1 MFADRANIIIRSG
14 KGGDGHVSFRRELYV
29 PNGGPDGG
37 DGGRGGDVIFVVDEG
52 INTLSDY
59 RHRRKFKAGDGQ
71 EGGRRKCHGADGED
85 IILKVPAGTVVK
97 DKESGKVI
105 LDMSNKKEPVVLLK
119 GGRGGKGN
127 QHYAT
132 PTMQAPKY
140 AQPGGK
146 AQELEVMLELK
157 VIADV
162 GLVGF
167 PNVGKSTLMK
177 VLAGANPTYTGE
189 VYFNGKKVELR
200 NPVDAK
206 AQGVG
211 IVYQEVDSILTP
223 NLSVAENIMTDHLI
237 YELKGLGV
245 VNWSRM
251 NKEAAAVLKELD
263 IDINVKTL
271 VSNLTLAEKQMVVIA
286 RAMVQNC
293 KFLILDEPTAP
304 LSQKETETLFDL
316 VRRLKKKNCGI
327 IFISHRLNELFEICE
342 AIAVMKD
349 GQMVGERQVDGKLK
363 IDDIVQMM
371 LGGKHV
377 LDLDKSG
384 RNVGEVVLKTE
395 NLKDKKGRVHN
406 INMEVRKGE
415 IVGISG
421 LVGAGKTELC
431 KTLFGEFGKVEGTYE
446 VCGKTVNPVC
456 PADAIKA
463 GLALIPEERRKEGIF
478 IEETVNHN
486 MSVVTLGKFSKVLT
500 FINRKQEFEAAKKKI
515 ASLTVKTPSPNQK
528 VGLLSGGNQQKVTI
542 GKWLDSNAAIYI
554 FDEPTKGIDVGA
566 KNEIYKLIVEL
577 ARQGKA
583 VIYTSSEQSE
593 ILLVSDRTYVMY
605 DGTIQKELRTDQTTE
620 EEILF
625 YSTGG
630 SNYEQ

>member
-1 MFADRANIIIRSG
+1 MATATDDNAADEKSDKSIWQLLNIRCTRNAPRKEILMDNAG
-14 KGGDGHVSFRRELYV
+14 KNVIEVKGVSIEFPGVKALQNV
-29 PNGGPDGG
+29 
-37 DGGRGGDVIFVVDEG
+37 
-52 INTLSDY
+52 SC
-59 RHRRKFKAGDGQ
+59 KF
-71 EGGRRKCHGADGED
+71 
-85 IILKVPAGTVVK
+85 
-97 DKESGKVI
+97 ESG
-105 LDMSNKKEPVVLLK
+105 M
-119 GGRGGKGN
+119 
-127 QHYAT
+127 A
-132 PTMQAPKY
+132 
-140 AQPGGK
+140 K
-146 AQELEVMLELK
+146 AL
-157 VIADV
+157 IGAN
-162 GLVGF
+162 GA
-167 PNVGKSTLMK
+167 GKSTLMK

-304 LSQKETETLFDL
+304 LSEKETETLFDL

>member
-1 MFADRANIIIRSG
+1 M
-14 KGGDGHVSFRRELYV
+14 
-29 PNGGPDGG
+29 
-37 DGGRGGDVIFVVDEG
+37 
-52 INTLSDY
+52 
-59 RHRRKFKAGDGQ
+59 
-71 EGGRRKCHGADGED
+71 
-85 IILKVPAGTVVK
+85 
-97 DKESGKVI
+97 
-105 LDMSNKKEPVVLLK
+105 
-119 GGRGGKGN
+119 
-127 QHYAT
+127 
-132 PTMQAPKY
+132 
-140 AQPGGK
+140 
-146 AQELEVMLELK
+146 
-157 VIADV
+157 
-162 GLVGF
+162 
-167 PNVGKSTLMK
+167 
-177 VLAGANPTYTGE
+177 
-189 VYFNGKKVELR
+189 ELR

-245 VNWSRM
+245 VNWFKL

-316 VRRLKKKNCGI
+316 VRRLKQKNCGI

-342 AIAVMKD
+342 EIAVMKD

-377 LDLDKSG
+377 MDLDKSG
-384 RNVGEVVLKTE
+384 RSIGEVVLKTE

-406 INMEVRKGE
+406 INMEIRKGE

-446 VCGKTVNPVC
+446 INGKSVNPVC

-486 MSVVTLGKFSKVLT
+486 MSIVTLGKFSKVLT
-500 FINRKQEFEAAKKKI
+500 FINQRQELEAAEKKI

-542 GKWLDSNAAIYI
+542 GKWLDSNAEVYI

-630 SNYEQ
+630 SNYER

>member
-1 MFADRANIIIRSG
+1 
-14 KGGDGHVSFRRELYV
+14 
-29 PNGGPDGG
+29 
-37 DGGRGGDVIFVVDEG
+37 
-52 INTLSDY
+52 
-59 RHRRKFKAGDGQ
+59 
-71 EGGRRKCHGADGED
+71 
-85 IILKVPAGTVVK
+85 
-97 DKESGKVI
+97 
-105 LDMSNKKEPVVLLK
+105 
-119 GGRGGKGN
+119 
-127 QHYAT
+127 
-132 PTMQAPKY
+132 
-140 AQPGGK
+140 
-146 AQELEVMLELK
+146 
-157 VIADV
+157 
-162 GLVGF
+162 
-167 PNVGKSTLMK
+167 
-177 VLAGANPTYTGE
+177 
-189 VYFNGKKVELR
+189 
-200 NPVDAK
+200 
-206 AQGVG
+206 
-211 IVYQEVDSILTP
+211 
-223 NLSVAENIMTDHLI
+223 
-237 YELKGLGV
+237 
-245 VNWSRM
+245 
-251 NKEAAAVLKELD
+251 
-263 IDINVKTL
+263 
-271 VSNLTLAEKQMVVIA
+271 MVVIA

-342 AIAVMKD
+342 EIAVMKD
-349 GQMVGERQVDGKLK
+349 GQMVGERQVDGKLR

-377 LDLDKSG
+377 LELDKSG
-384 RNVGEVVLKTE
+384 RTVGEVVLKTE

-406 INMEVRKGE
+406 INMEIRKGE

-446 VCGKTVNPVC
+446 VCGKAVNPVC

-486 MSVVTLGKFSKVLT
+486 MSIVTLGKFSKVLT
-500 FINRKQEFEAAKKKI
+500 FVNQRQELEAAKKKI
-515 ASLTVKTPSPNQK
+515 ASLTVKTPSPHQK

-542 GKWLDSNAAIYI
+542 GKWLDSNAEVYI

-630 SNYEQ
+630 SNYER

>member
-1 MFADRANIIIRSG
+1 MATATDDNAADEKSDKSIWQLLNIRCTRNAPRKEILMDNAG
-14 KGGDGHVSFRRELYV
+14 KNVIEVKGVSIEFPGVKALQNV
-29 PNGGPDGG
+29 
-37 DGGRGGDVIFVVDEG
+37 
-52 INTLSDY
+52 SC
-59 RHRRKFKAGDGQ
+59 KF
-71 EGGRRKCHGADGED
+71 
-85 IILKVPAGTVVK
+85 
-97 DKESGKVI
+97 ESG
-105 LDMSNKKEPVVLLK
+105 M
-119 GGRGGKGN
+119 
-127 QHYAT
+127 A
-132 PTMQAPKY
+132 
-140 AQPGGK
+140 K
-146 AQELEVMLELK
+146 AL
-157 VIADV
+157 IGAN
-162 GLVGF
+162 GA
-167 PNVGKSTLMK
+167 GKSTLMK

>member
-1 MFADRANIIIRSG
+1 
-14 KGGDGHVSFRRELYV
+14 
-29 PNGGPDGG
+29 
-37 DGGRGGDVIFVVDEG
+37 
-52 INTLSDY
+52 
-59 RHRRKFKAGDGQ
+59 
-71 EGGRRKCHGADGED
+71 
-85 IILKVPAGTVVK
+85 
-97 DKESGKVI
+97 
-105 LDMSNKKEPVVLLK
+105 
-119 GGRGGKGN
+119 
-127 QHYAT
+127 
-132 PTMQAPKY
+132 
-140 AQPGGK
+140 
-146 AQELEVMLELK
+146 
-157 VIADV
+157 
-162 GLVGF
+162 
-167 PNVGKSTLMK
+167 MK

-245 VNWSRM
+245 VNWFKL

-316 VRRLKKKNCGI
+316 VRRLKQKNCGI

-342 AIAVMKD
+342 EIAVMKD

-377 LDLDKSG
+377 MDLDKSG
-384 RNVGEVVLKTE
+384 RSIGEVVLKTE

-406 INMEVRKGE
+406 INMEIRKGE

-446 VCGKTVNPVC
+446 INGKSVNPVC

-486 MSVVTLGKFSKVLT
+486 MSIVTLGKFSKVLT
-500 FINRKQEFEAAKKKI
+500 FINQRQELEAAEKKI

-542 GKWLDSNAAIYI
+542 GKWLDSNAEVYI

-630 SNYEQ
+630 SNYER

>member
-1 MFADRANIIIRSG
+1 
-14 KGGDGHVSFRRELYV
+14 
-29 PNGGPDGG
+29 
-37 DGGRGGDVIFVVDEG
+37 
-52 INTLSDY
+52 
-59 RHRRKFKAGDGQ
+59 
-71 EGGRRKCHGADGED
+71 
-85 IILKVPAGTVVK
+85 
-97 DKESGKVI
+97 
-105 LDMSNKKEPVVLLK
+105 
-119 GGRGGKGN
+119 
-127 QHYAT
+127 
-132 PTMQAPKY
+132 
-140 AQPGGK
+140 
-146 AQELEVMLELK
+146 
-157 VIADV
+157 
-162 GLVGF
+162 
-167 PNVGKSTLMK
+167 
-177 VLAGANPTYTGE
+177 
-189 VYFNGKKVELR
+189 
-200 NPVDAK
+200 
-206 AQGVG
+206 
-211 IVYQEVDSILTP
+211 
-223 NLSVAENIMTDHLI
+223 MTDHLI

-245 VNWSRM
+245 VNWSKL

-342 AIAVMKD
+342 EIAVMKD
-349 GQMVGERQVDGKLK
+349 GQMVGERQVDGKLR

-377 LDLDKSG
+377 LELDKSG
-384 RNVGEVVLKTE
+384 RTVGEVVLKTE

-406 INMEVRKGE
+406 INMEIRKGE

-446 VCGKTVNPVC
+446 VCGKAVNPVC

-486 MSVVTLGKFSKVLT
+486 MSIVTLGKFSKVLT
-500 FINRKQEFEAAKKKI
+500 FVNQRQELEAAKKKI
-515 ASLTVKTPSPNQK
+515 ASLTVKTPSPHQK

-542 GKWLDSNAAIYI
+542 GKWLDSNAEVYI

-630 SNYEQ
+630 SNYER

>member
-1 MFADRANIIIRSG
+1 MDNAG
-14 KGGDGHVSFRRELYV
+14 KNVIEVKGVSIEFPGVKALQNV
-29 PNGGPDGG
+29 
-37 DGGRGGDVIFVVDEG
+37 
-52 INTLSDY
+52 SC
-59 RHRRKFKAGDGQ
+59 KF
-71 EGGRRKCHGADGED
+71 
-85 IILKVPAGTVVK
+85 
-97 DKESGKVI
+97 ESG
-105 LDMSNKKEPVVLLK
+105 M
-119 GGRGGKGN
+119 
-127 QHYAT
+127 A
-132 PTMQAPKY
+132 
-140 AQPGGK
+140 K
-146 AQELEVMLELK
+146 AL
-157 VIADV
+157 IGAN
-162 GLVGF
+162 GA
-167 PNVGKSTLMK
+167 GKSTLMK

-223 NLSVAENIMTDHLI
+223 NLSCSRKHHDGSFD

-245 VNWSRM
+245 VNWSKL

-342 AIAVMKD
+342 EIAVMKD
-349 GQMVGERQVDGKLK
+349 GQMVGERQVDGKLR

-377 LDLDKSG
+377 LELDKSG
-384 RNVGEVVLKTE
+384 RTVGEVVLKTE

-406 INMEVRKGE
+406 INMEIRKGE

-446 VCGKTVNPVC
+446 VCGKAVNPVC

-486 MSVVTLGKFSKVLT
+486 MSIVTLGKFSKVLT
-500 FINRKQEFEAAKKKI
+500 FVNQRQELEAAKKKI
-515 ASLTVKTPSPNQK
+515 ASLTVKTPSPHQK

-542 GKWLDSNAAIYI
+542 GKWLDSNAEVYI

-583 VIYTSSEQSE
+583 DY
-593 ILLVSDRTYVMY
+593 LH
-605 DGTIQKELRTDQTTE
+605 IQ
-620 EEILF
+620 
-625 YSTGG
+625 
-630 SNYEQ
+630 

>member
-1 MFADRANIIIRSG
+1 VATATDDNAADEKSDKSIWQLLNIRCTRNAPRKEILMDNAG
-14 KGGDGHVSFRRELYV
+14 KNVIEVKGVSIEFPGVKALQNV
-29 PNGGPDGG
+29 
-37 DGGRGGDVIFVVDEG
+37 
-52 INTLSDY
+52 SC
-59 RHRRKFKAGDGQ
+59 KF
-71 EGGRRKCHGADGED
+71 
-85 IILKVPAGTVVK
+85 
-97 DKESGKVI
+97 ESG
-105 LDMSNKKEPVVLLK
+105 M
-119 GGRGGKGN
+119 
-127 QHYAT
+127 A
-132 PTMQAPKY
+132 
-140 AQPGGK
+140 K
-146 AQELEVMLELK
+146 AL
-157 VIADV
+157 IGAN
-162 GLVGF
+162 GA
-167 PNVGKSTLMK
+167 GKSTLMK

>member
-1 MFADRANIIIRSG
+1 MATATDDNAADEKSDKSIWQLLNIRCTRNAPRKEILMDNAG
-14 KGGDGHVSFRRELYV
+14 KNVIEVKGVSIEFPGVKALQNV
-29 PNGGPDGG
+29 
-37 DGGRGGDVIFVVDEG
+37 
-52 INTLSDY
+52 SC
-59 RHRRKFKAGDGQ
+59 KF
-71 EGGRRKCHGADGED
+71 
-85 IILKVPAGTVVK
+85 
-97 DKESGKVI
+97 ESGMAKAVI
-105 LDMSNKKEPVVLLK
+105 GAN
-119 GGRGGKGN
+119 G
-127 QHYAT
+127 A
-132 PTMQAPKY
+132 
-140 AQPGGK
+140 
-146 AQELEVMLELK
+146 
-157 VIADV
+157 
-162 GLVGF
+162 
-167 PNVGKSTLMK
+167 GKSTLMK

>member
-1 MFADRANIIIRSG
+1 MDNAG
-14 KGGDGHVSFRRELYV
+14 KNVIEVKGVSIEFPGVKALQNV
-29 PNGGPDGG
+29 
-37 DGGRGGDVIFVVDEG
+37 
-52 INTLSDY
+52 SC
-59 RHRRKFKAGDGQ
+59 KF
-71 EGGRRKCHGADGED
+71 
-85 IILKVPAGTVVK
+85 
-97 DKESGKVI
+97 ESG
-105 LDMSNKKEPVVLLK
+105 M
-119 GGRGGKGN
+119 
-127 QHYAT
+127 A
-132 PTMQAPKY
+132 
-140 AQPGGK
+140 K
-146 AQELEVMLELK
+146 AL
-157 VIADV
+157 IGA
-162 GLVGF
+162 
-167 PNVGKSTLMK
+167 NRAGKSTLMK

-245 VNWSRM
+245 VNWFKL

-316 VRRLKKKNCGI
+316 VRRLKQKNCGI

-342 AIAVMKD
+342 EIAVMKD

-377 LDLDKSG
+377 MDLDKSG
-384 RNVGEVVLKTE
+384 RSIGEVVLKTE

-406 INMEVRKGE
+406 INMEIRKGE

-446 VCGKTVNPVC
+446 INGKSVNPVC

-486 MSVVTLGKFSKVLT
+486 MSIVTLGKFSKVLT
-500 FINRKQEFEAAKKKI
+500 FINQRQELEAAEKKI

-542 GKWLDSNAAIYI
+542 GKWLDSNAEVYI

-630 SNYEQ
+630 SNYER

>member
-1 MFADRANIIIRSG
+1 MDNAG
-14 KGGDGHVSFRRELYV
+14 KNVIEVKGVSIEF
-29 PNGGPDGG
+29 PG
-37 DGGRGGDVIFVVDEG
+37 
-52 INTLSDY
+52 
-59 RHRRKFKAGDGQ
+59 
-71 EGGRRKCHGADGED
+71 
-85 IILKVPAGTVVK
+85 VK
-97 DKESGKVI
+97 DLQNVSCKFESG
-105 LDMSNKKEPVVLLK
+105 M
-119 GGRGGKGN
+119 
-127 QHYAT
+127 A
-132 PTMQAPKY
+132 
-140 AQPGGK
+140 K
-146 AQELEVMLELK
+146 AL
-157 VIADV
+157 IGAN
-162 GLVGF
+162 GA
-167 PNVGKSTLMK
+167 GKSTLMK

-245 VNWSRM
+245 VNWFKL

-316 VRRLKKKNCGI
+316 VRRLKQKNCGI

-342 AIAVMKD
+342 EIAVMKD

-377 LDLDKSG
+377 MDLDKSG
-384 RNVGEVVLKTE
+384 RSIGEVVLKTE

-406 INMEVRKGE
+406 INMEIRKGE

-446 VCGKTVNPVC
+446 INGKSVNPVC

-486 MSVVTLGKFSKVLT
+486 MSIVTLGKFSKVLT
-500 FINRKQEFEAAKKKI
+500 FINQRQELEAAEKKI

-542 GKWLDSNAAIYI
+542 GKWLDSNAEVYI

-630 SNYEQ
+630 SNYER

>member
-1 MFADRANIIIRSG
+1 MATATDDNAADEKSDKSIWQLLNIRCTRNAPRKEILMDNAG
-14 KGGDGHVSFRRELYV
+14 KNVIEVKGVSIEFPGVKALQNV
-29 PNGGPDGG
+29 
-37 DGGRGGDVIFVVDEG
+37 
-52 INTLSDY
+52 SC
-59 RHRRKFKAGDGQ
+59 KF
-71 EGGRRKCHGADGED
+71 
-85 IILKVPAGTVVK
+85 
-97 DKESGKVI
+97 ESG
-105 LDMSNKKEPVVLLK
+105 M
-119 GGRGGKGN
+119 
-127 QHYAT
+127 A
-132 PTMQAPKY
+132 
-140 AQPGGK
+140 K
-146 AQELEVMLELK
+146 AL
-157 VIADV
+157 IGAN
-162 GLVGF
+162 GA
-167 PNVGKSTLMK
+167 GKSTLMK

-421 LVGAGKTELC
+421 LVGAGKPELC

-593 ILLVSDRTYVMY
+593 ILLVSDPTYVMY

>member
-1 MFADRANIIIRSG
+1 MDNAG
-14 KGGDGHVSFRRELYV
+14 KNVIEVKGVSIEFPGVKALQNV
-29 PNGGPDGG
+29 
-37 DGGRGGDVIFVVDEG
+37 
-52 INTLSDY
+52 SC
-59 RHRRKFKAGDGQ
+59 KF
-71 EGGRRKCHGADGED
+71 
-85 IILKVPAGTVVK
+85 
-97 DKESGKVI
+97 ESG
-105 LDMSNKKEPVVLLK
+105 M
-119 GGRGGKGN
+119 
-127 QHYAT
+127 A
-132 PTMQAPKY
+132 
-140 AQPGGK
+140 K
-146 AQELEVMLELK
+146 AL
-157 VIADV
+157 IGAN
-162 GLVGF
+162 GA
-167 PNVGKSTLMK
+167 GKSTLMK

-245 VNWSRM
+245 VNWFKL

-316 VRRLKKKNCGI
+316 VRRLKQKNCGI

-342 AIAVMKD
+342 EIAVMKD

-377 LDLDKSG
+377 MDLDKFG
-384 RNVGEVVLKTE
+384 RSIGEVVLKTE

-406 INMEVRKGE
+406 INMEIRKGE

-446 VCGKTVNPVC
+446 INGKSVNPVC

-486 MSVVTLGKFSKVLT
+486 MSIVTLGKFSKVLT
-500 FINRKQEFEAAKKKI
+500 FINQRQELEAAEKKI

-542 GKWLDSNAAIYI
+542 GKWLDSNAEVYI

-566 KNEIYKLIVEL
+566 KKEIYKLIVEL

-630 SNYEQ
+630 SNYER

>member
-1 MFADRANIIIRSG
+1 MDNAG
-14 KGGDGHVSFRRELYV
+14 KNVIEVKGVSIEFPGVKALQNV
-29 PNGGPDGG
+29 
-37 DGGRGGDVIFVVDEG
+37 
-52 INTLSDY
+52 SC
-59 RHRRKFKAGDGQ
+59 KF
-71 EGGRRKCHGADGED
+71 
-85 IILKVPAGTVVK
+85 
-97 DKESGKVI
+97 ESG
-105 LDMSNKKEPVVLLK
+105 M
-119 GGRGGKGN
+119 
-127 QHYAT
+127 A
-132 PTMQAPKY
+132 
-140 AQPGGK
+140 K
-146 AQELEVMLELK
+146 AL
-157 VIADV
+157 IGAN
-162 GLVGF
+162 GA
-167 PNVGKSTLMK
+167 GKSTLMK

-245 VNWSRM
+245 VNWFKL

-293 KFLILDEPTAP
+293 KFLNLDEPTAP

-316 VRRLKKKNCGI
+316 VRRLKQKNCGI

-342 AIAVMKD
+342 EIAVMKD

-377 LDLDKSG
+377 MDLDKSG
-384 RNVGEVVLKTE
+384 RSIGEVVLKTE

-406 INMEVRKGE
+406 INMEIRKGE

-446 VCGKTVNPVC
+446 INGKSVNPVC

-486 MSVVTLGKFSKVLT
+486 MSIVTLGKFSKVLT
-500 FINRKQEFEAAKKKI
+500 FINQRQELEAAEKKI

-542 GKWLDSNAAIYI
+542 GKWLDSNAEVYI

-630 SNYEQ
+630 SNYER

>member
-1 MFADRANIIIRSG
+1 MATATDDNAADEKSDKSIWQLLNIRCTRNAPRKEILMDNAG
-14 KGGDGHVSFRRELYV
+14 KNVIEVKGVSIEFPGV
-29 PNGGPDGG
+29 K
-37 DGGRGGDVIFVVDEG
+37 
-52 INTLSDY
+52 TLQNVSC
-59 RHRRKFKAGDGQ
+59 KF
-71 EGGRRKCHGADGED
+71 
-85 IILKVPAGTVVK
+85 
-97 DKESGKVI
+97 ESG
-105 LDMSNKKEPVVLLK
+105 M
-119 GGRGGKGN
+119 
-127 QHYAT
+127 A
-132 PTMQAPKY
+132 
-140 AQPGGK
+140 K
-146 AQELEVMLELK
+146 AL
-157 VIADV
+157 IGAN
-162 GLVGF
+162 GA
-167 PNVGKSTLMK
+167 GKSTLMK

>member
-1 MFADRANIIIRSG
+1 MATATDDNAADEKSDKSIWQLLNIRCTRNAPRKEILMDNAG
-14 KGGDGHVSFRRELYV
+14 KNVIEVKGVSIEFPGVKALQNV
-29 PNGGPDGG
+29 
-37 DGGRGGDVIFVVDEG
+37 
-52 INTLSDY
+52 SC
-59 RHRRKFKAGDGQ
+59 KF
-71 EGGRRKCHGADGED
+71 
-85 IILKVPAGTVVK
+85 
-97 DKESGKVI
+97 ESG
-105 LDMSNKKEPVVLLK
+105 M
-119 GGRGGKGN
+119 
-127 QHYAT
+127 A
-132 PTMQAPKY
+132 
-140 AQPGGK
+140 K
-146 AQELEVMLELK
+146 AL
-157 VIADV
+157 IGAN
-162 GLVGF
+162 GA
-167 PNVGKSTLMK
+167 GKSTLMK

-349 GQMVGERQVDGKLK
+349 GQMVGERQVDGKLR

>member
-1 MFADRANIIIRSG
+1 MATATDDNAADEKSDKSIWQLLNIRCTRNAPRKEILMDNAG
-14 KGGDGHVSFRRELYV
+14 KNVIEVKGVSIEFPGVKALQNV
-29 PNGGPDGG
+29 
-37 DGGRGGDVIFVVDEG
+37 
-52 INTLSDY
+52 SC
-59 RHRRKFKAGDGQ
+59 KF
-71 EGGRRKCHGADGED
+71 
-85 IILKVPAGTVVK
+85 
-97 DKESGKVI
+97 ESG
-105 LDMSNKKEPVVLLK
+105 M
-119 GGRGGKGN
+119 
-127 QHYAT
+127 A
-132 PTMQAPKY
+132 
-140 AQPGGK
+140 K
-146 AQELEVMLELK
+146 AL
-157 VIADV
+157 IGAN
-162 GLVGF
+162 GA
-167 PNVGKSTLMK
+167 GKSTLMK

-500 FINRKQEFEAAKKKI
+500 FINRKKEFEAAKKKI